1 MTTATTTPVTLGA
14 FATDAVSADPFA
26 AAYIVAELAKL
37 DRQEADLL
45 ATAPAGDPDT
55 IRASMRMMEMRLR
68 VMTYRER
75 AQAGASRKGANS
87 RVPGATPQ
95 RVANETSGAM
105 PQAPVQPPFPVE
117 TPSPVQPPSIDPF
130 EPLRPPPHLT
140 GRKANQW
147 IKKMRHRQRQV
158 PIDLDPGITGP
169 KVLDPRTINLTNVD
183 PHPNPPPSRPP

>member
-1 MTTATTTPVTLGA
+1 MTTTTATPATLDA
-14 FATDAVSADPFA
+14 FASDAISADPFA

-75 AQAGASRKGANS
+75 IEAGTSRRGTIP

-95 RVANETSGAM
+95 KLAAETSGAM
-105 PQAPVQPPFPVE
+105 
-117 TPSPVQPPSIDPF
+117 
-130 EPLRPPPHLT
+130 
-140 GRKANQW
+140 
-147 IKKMRHRQRQV
+147 
-158 PIDLDPGITGP
+158 
-169 KVLDPRTINLTNVD
+169 
-183 PHPNPPPSRPP
+183 